1 MKKGDLE
8 PDSDIDVYDVHR
20 RKGPRGA
27 VWYRG
32 AGKWRNLPP
41 GNDGR
46 ILTTHGPNADPSW
59 DPLGAAGV
67 QMATGFYVGTGG
79 ANQDIVVGFTPDFIQ
94 VSEAFTIGESG
105 IIAHRIQ
112 EMTTSDGPGQFC
124 ITISDLAG
132 VGLPG
137 IIPTTELTQPVASQF
152 RVTGNLNIAGR
163 IYYWVAFKK
172 QP

>member
-27 VWYRG
+27 IWYRG

-41 GNDGR
+41 GTNGR
-46 ILTTHGPNADPSW
+46 VLTTHGANLDPTW
-59 DPLGAAGV
+59 EPVGVAGV
-67 QMATGFYVGTGG
+67 QMATGTYVGTGTG
-79 ANQDIVVGFTPDFIQ
+79 VNQNIAVGFTPDFIQ
-94 VSEAFTIGESG
+94 VSTAESPTSG
-105 IIAHRIQ
+105 IVGHRIPQ
-112 EMTTSDGPGQFC
+112 MSVPAQFC
-124 ITISDLAG
+124 VSISDIAG

-137 IIPTTELTQPVASQF
+137 IQPTTELTQPVASQF
-152 RVTGNLNIAGR
+152 RVTSNLNIVNVN
-163 IYYWVAFKK
+163 YYWVAFKK

>member
-41 GNDGR
+41 GTNGR
-46 ILTTHGPNADPSW
+46 VLTTHGPNADPTW
-59 DPLGAAGV
+59 EPIGVAGV
-67 QMATGFYVGTGG
+67 QMATGTYVGTGI
-79 ANQDIVVGFTPDFIQ
+79 ALNQDIALAFTPDLIQ
-94 VSEAFTIGESG
+94 VSEAESVSSG
-105 IIAHRIQ
+105 IVGHRIPQ
-112 EMTTSDGPGQFC
+112 MITGGNQFC
-124 ITISDLAG
+124 VSISDLTG
-132 VGLPG
+132 PGLPG
-137 IIPTTELTQPVASQF
+137 IQPTTELTQPVASQF
-152 RVTGNLNIAGR
+152 RVTSFLNVVSKN
-163 IYYWVAFKK
+163 YFWVAFRK